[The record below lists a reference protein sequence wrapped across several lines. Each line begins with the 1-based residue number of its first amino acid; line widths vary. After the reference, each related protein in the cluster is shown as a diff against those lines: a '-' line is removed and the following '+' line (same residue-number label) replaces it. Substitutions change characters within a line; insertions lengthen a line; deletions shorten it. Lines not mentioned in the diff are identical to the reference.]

1 MPDRDKVLTRTKTAA
16 ARSGAASRKVPRR
29 IAARSTRTRAQLIEV
44 AGQTFADYGFDRA
57 TGQDICRRAGVHSAA
72 IVYHFGGMA
81 GLYRAVLDEARARL
95 LTTQALAQAVNA
107 ESDPRRKLEA
117 FLGMIVRVLTSPESQ
132 SWAGRL
138 FGREFV
144 TPSSVYGYAHDRA
157 LALRVRL
164 LKSIV
169 GALTGR
175 SPNDPLVARGCVS
188 TIAPCALLL
197 LVDRRKLK
205 RLLPSLHF
213 EADAAPLLTRHL
225 VDFALAGLREI
236 STQPS
241 RTAIAAAKHAAH

>member
-1 MPDRDKVLTRTKTAA
+1 MRTKTVVGRGGV
-16 ARSGAASRKVPRR
+16 ARKAPRR
-29 IAARSTRTRAQLIEV
+29 IAARSLRTRAQLIEV
-44 AGQTFADYGFDRA
+44 AGQMFADLGFDGA
-57 TGQDICRRAGVHSAA
+57 TGHDICRKAGVHSAA
-72 IVYHFGGMA
+72 IVYHFGGMG

-95 LTTQALAQAVNA
+95 VTTEALAQAVDA

-117 FLGMIVRVLTSPESQ
+117 FLGMMVRVLTSPVSQ

-144 TPSSVYGYAHDRA
+144 TPSSVYGYAHDSA
-157 LALRVRL
+157 LATRARL

-197 LVDRRKLK
+197 LVNRRKLK
-205 RLLPSLHF
+205 RILPSLHL
-213 EADAAPLLTRHL
+213 EGDAAPLLTRHL
-225 VDFALAGLREI
+225 VEFALAGLHEI

-241 RTAIAAAKHAAH
+241 RAAIASAKHAAH